1 MHKNLQTIHE
11 NINTDMATLDD
22 WFKANKL
29 SLNISK
35 TNYVIFR
42 PSNRILPDVG
52 FDLNI
57 GLDKIERKSSVK
69 FLGMVL
75 DENLKWSP
83 QIQHVGAKMYK
94 SHYLINSLKTVLPR
108 SELKTLYYTMIY
120 PYLTYGIEVW
130 GSAQKEILNKI
141 NVLQRKVV
149 RCIGRAKY
157 NDHALPIFKSM
168 HFLQLNDI
176 YELHV
181 LKYMH
186 AYIQKDLPSPIIQ
199 LFTRNTEIHD
209 HNTRQNV
216 NPHVQIRHTSSAAKS
231 IVHCGPMLW
240 SKLPNNL
247 KTTCSKKAFIK
258 RYKKH
263 ILTNY

>member
-42 PSNRILPDVG
+42 PSNGILPDVR
-52 FDLNI
+52 FDL
-57 GLDKIERKSSVK
+57 KSSVK

-83 QIQHVGAKMYK
+83 QIQHVGAKMSK

-130 GSAQKEILNKI
+130 G
-141 NVLQRKVV
+141 
-149 RCIGRAKY
+149 
-157 NDHALPIFKSM
+157 
-168 HFLQLNDI
+168 
-176 YELHV
+176 
-181 LKYMH
+181 YMH
-186 AYIQKDLPSPIIQ
+186 
-199 LFTRNTEIHD
+199 
-209 HNTRQNV
+209 
-216 NPHVQIRHTSSAAKS
+216 
-231 IVHCGPMLW
+231 
-240 SKLPNNL
+240 
-247 KTTCSKKAFIK
+247 
-258 RYKKH
+258 
-263 ILTNY
+263 